1 MAATPTGMVA
11 ASRSPTTPTPASTT
25 WSHSWA
31 TAGHSWW
38 GDFRT
43 PGSQHAAAQWSHGW
57 DTAGASWW
65 GDFGYSTLTQTQA
78 QFVADHYYL
87 ASLEKCTGRAQGL
100 VTEDGIYS
108 TAAQLKA
115 LNKDVKVAFYWHT
128 GQAGISCYW
137 AQKEFEA
144 HQEWWLRDDH
154 GNVVGHK
161 DSTHP
166 AGQPRIDWTV
176 EAAAD
181 WWVSVPLRGYNG
193 TSAARAAQLIDG
205 VLADGAGFE
214 SIPNISAARLQ
225 TLYRAKL
232 SMLGR
237 LQAAFDG
244 VGRGGVVF
252 GNGLSE
258 YDQDPQD
265 PHNEGILSAV
275 RGVQNEHFAAFEQVQ
290 RDGTLNL
297 AKVSDALDVI
307 EWASNLGGN
316 GSASSSGV
324 VSAGTAATA
333 ATAGTAATTPK
344 QVFCSFWAGPYVGF
358 STEEGLAKGWPRY
371 HDNSQPCGSN
381 STQGLNCTA
390 AQHYAGWRA
399 ALARWLPFNLASF
412 LSVAQP
418 TTWFTQAVWY
428 EVHQGFVPCDDAPD
442 TCALAS
448 SFYADY
454 LKRPLG
460 APRGRRV
467 KVGPYQ
473 WTREFEHATV
483 TLDLTS
489 PLEGTSIVFRDPT
502 VVEAPQFS

>member
-1 MAATPTGMVA
+1 M
-11 ASRSPTTPTPASTT
+11 
-25 WSHSWA
+25 
-31 TAGHSWW
+31 
-38 GDFRT
+38 
-43 PGSQHAAAQWSHGW
+43 
-57 DTAGASWW
+57 
-65 GDFGYSTLTQTQA
+65 
-78 QFVADHYYL
+78 ADHYYL

-100 VTEDGIYS
+100 VTEEGIYS
-108 TAAQLKA
+108 TAAQLKG
-115 LNKDVKVAFYWHT
+115 LNKDIKVAFYWHT

-144 HQEWWLRDDH
+144 HQEWWLRDDY
-154 GNVVGHK
+154 GNLVGHK

-166 AGQPRIDWTV
+166 AGQPRIDWTI

-193 TSAARAAQLIDG
+193 TSAAQAAQLIDG

-225 TLYRAKL
+225 TLFHAKL
-232 SMLGR
+232 SMLGK
-237 LQAAFDG
+237 LQAAFDK

-265 PHNEGILSAV
+265 PHNKAILSMV
-275 RGVQNEHFAAFEQVQ
+275 NGVQNEHYAAFEQVE

-297 AKVSDALDVI
+297 DKVSDALDVI
-307 EWASNLGGN
+307 EWASTFGNN
-316 GSASSSGV
+316 GSSSP
-324 VSAGTAATA
+324 
-333 ATAGTAATTPK
+333 PK

-371 HDNSQPCGSN
+371 HDNSQPCGSK
-381 STQGLNCTA
+381 SPQGLNCTA

-399 ALARWLPFNLASF
+399 ELARWLPFNLASF
-412 LSVAQP
+412 LTVAQP
-418 TTWFTQAVWY
+418 NTWFTQAVWY
-428 EVHQGFVPCDDAPD
+428 ALDQGFTPCDDAPD
-442 TCALAS
+442 TCALDS

-454 LKRPLG
+454 LKKPLG
-460 APRGRRV
+460 APKGRRV
-467 KVGPYQ
+467 KVGAYK

-489 PLEGTSIVFRDPT
+489 PLEGTSIVFRAPRPA
-502 VVEAPQFS
+502 VVEARIEAPRQ